1 MHKAIMAAAA
11 GLANPIAGRCD
22 RSRRQHR
29 GNRIAASAVAAG
41 MLLAVSLSGSA
52 AYADQAYHSQHYDL
66 ASIGRAPLQSGF
78 VENIHA
84 DAPNVFAHELYVL
97 NGATPNSSYQVM
109 LSIWVSNL
117 ACSGS
122 PAATIHTADLQT
134 NASGNGE
141 ADHVFTPQN
150 VEQAGLLGRTA
161 GATWLLSADGT
172 PSYQTGCEVV

>member
-1 MHKAIMAAAA
+1 MTTHLTIS
-11 GLANPIAGRCD
+11 PVRRDHQAGRN
-22 RSRRQHR
+22 R
-29 GNRIAASAVAAG
+29 GGLTRLRLAAVASG
-41 MLLAVSLSGSA
+41 VLLAVSLSGPA

-84 DAPNVFAHELYVL
+84 DGPTVFAHELYVL

-122 PAATIHTADLQT
+122 PALTIHPADLQT
-134 NASGNGE
+134 NTSGNGE

-150 VEQAGLLGRTA
+150 VEQAGLLGHTVS
-161 GATWLLSADGT
+161 ATWLLSTGGS
-172 PSYQTGCEVV
+172 PSYQTGCEVVILD